1 MDGEVRFAT
10 TMGST
15 SLMPRRDS
23 MMPSRRGS
31 MMPSRRGSMMPDD
44 TLKSK
49 EIANENMKGNLP
61 LQTAVSAY
69 RCAVLLLDLI
79 VFMFRALIHF
89 LRIFAKMC
97 FPVSEKSISG
107 QVAIV
112 TGAGQG
118 MGREIALELGRC
130 GAVVVCVDIREDTNQ
145 ETMRLV
151 QQQRGLAFAYTCDVC
166 SREEIEDLQKV
177 VKADV
182 GDVTILINNAGILHC
197 RPFLQHT
204 DTQIEDIIQT
214 NLMGQLWM
222 LRAFLPRML
231 EMDKGSV
238 VSLCSIAGHAGA
250 PHMVPYSAS
259 KFAVK
264 GMMEALHQEL
274 RAERPGNDIHLMTV
288 SPFIVDTGMIKG
300 AYIRFPSLLNKVSAN
315 EASQL
320 IVKNMRKG
328 ASILFIPGRYYY
340 LHNFA
345 RLLPTEVQWLIGDFI
360 DTGVDVHYDENM
372 EEDLDDDTQRS
383 EVPL

>member
-10 TMGST
+10 M
-15 SLMPRRDS
+15 
-23 MMPSRRGS
+23 GS
-31 MMPSRRGSMMPDD
+31 MMPRRPSNLRSREM
-44 TLKSK
+44 
-49 EIANENMKGNLP
+49 ANENMKGNLP

-69 RCAVLLLDLI
+69 RGAVLCLDLI
-79 VFMFRALIHF
+79 VFIFRIIIH
-89 LRIFAKMC
+89 IFRVLAKMV
-97 FPVSEKSISG
+97 FPVREKSIAG

-130 GAVVVCVDIREDTNQ
+130 GAVVVCVDINPDTNK
-145 ETMRLV
+145 ETMLMV
-151 QQQRGLAFAYTCDVC
+151 QQQRGLAFAYTCDVS
-166 SREEIEDLQKV
+166 SREQVETLQNS
-177 VKADV
+177 VKTDV

-204 DTQIEDIIQT
+204 DKQVENVIQT

-222 LRAFLPRML
+222 VRAFLPRML

-274 RAERPGNDIHLMTV
+274 RAEKPGNNIHMMTV

-300 AYIRFPSLLNKVSAN
+300 AYIRFPSLLNKVSAV
-315 EASQL
+315 EASKL
-320 IVKNMRKG
+320 IVKNMRKR
-328 ASILFIPGRYYY
+328 ANILFIPGRYYY

-345 RLLPTEVQWLIGDFI
+345 RLLPNEVQWLIMDFI
-360 DTGVDVHYDENM
+360 DTGVDVHYDQENM
-372 EEDLDDDTQRS
+372 DENDNDDI
-383 EVPL
+383 